1 MLVGR
6 RMLLLGL
13 LGAITSALPMESEAR
28 RGRVRIGGRGLAP
41 GARHSGPVLT
51 REQLRQCVTEQN
63 QINGQEDAVERLQSS
78 LQADETKINTL
89 EARIKAMEPHVDMY
103 SQQSVDSFNALINE
117 HKRLVGT
124 YNSKLPTVNARVD
137 ALNAVV
143 DRFNARCADRAYYEH
158 DMTAILSG
166 K

>member
-1 MLVGR
+1 MPVGR

-13 LGAITSALPMESEAR
+13 LGTIASTLPMESEAR

-78 LQADETKINTL
+78 LRADETKINTL
-89 EARIKAMEPHVDMY
+89 EARITSMEPHVDVY
-103 SQQSVDSFNALINE
+103 NQQAVDRFNALIND
-117 HKRLVGT
+117 HRRLVGT
-124 YNSKLPTVNARVD
+124 YNSKLPAVNARVD
-137 ALNAVV
+137 ALNAAV
-143 DRFNARCADRAYYEH
+143 DRFNARCADRAYYDH
-158 DMTAILSG
+158 DMTAILAG

>member
-6 RMLLLGL
+6 RMVLLGL
-13 LGAITSALPMESEAR
+13 FGAISCALPVESEAR
-28 RGRVRIGGRGLAP
+28 RRRVRIGGRGLAA

-78 LQADETKINTL
+78 LQADETRINSL
-89 EARIKAMEPHVDMY
+89 ESRITAMEPRVDVY
-103 SQQSVDSFNALINE
+103 SQQSVDSFNALVDE
-117 HKRLVGT
+117 HKRLVGA
-124 YNSKLPTVNARVD
+124 YNSKLPSVNARVD

-143 DRFNARCADRAYYEH
+143 DRFNARCAERAYYEH
-158 DMTAILSG
+158 DMAAILG
-166 K
+166 GR